1 MSESSISPTGAS
13 RNLQSPKK
21 LRDLPVEQRAGS
33 LNLSDADVAALRA
46 GLSLDQADHMIEN
59 VIGTYALPMGVAQNF
74 VVNGRAIDA
83 VPMVVEEA
91 SIVAACSFAAKL
103 AREMGGFRAGSTAPI
118 MIGQIQL
125 LDVPDIDAAKARI
138 AGEADALIHWLN
150 HDNPSTKSRHAKAV
164 GLEIRELR
172 MENVARPNGEELRN
186 PQFTIQNSKFLI
198 LHLLYDCGDAMG
210 ANLINTAC
218 EALAPRLA
226 QLSGGRAGL
235 RILSNLSDRRT
246 AWAEC
251 TIKASSLDARRM
263 THDDATGVMRH
274 ASLVNSIV
282 EASLFAELDPYRAA
296 THNKGIMNGIDAVVL
311 ATGNDWRAIEA
322 GVHAYA
328 ARDGRYTALAT
339 WRMNDAG
346 DLAGR
351 IELPLAVGI
360 VGGATRVHPGA
371 QVALKLLGVQ
381 TARELAEIMAC
392 VGLAQNFAAIRALA
406 MEGIQQGH
414 MALHARQIAV
424 AAGATG
430 EHVERIAAQLIQ
442 EKNVRLERAKQL
454 LAQHSD
460 MENH

>member
-1 MSESSISPTGAS
+1 MEGSPISNPQS
-13 RNLQSPKK
+13 RPK
-21 LRDLPVEQRAGS
+21 LRDLAVEQRAGS
-33 LNLSDADVAALRA
+33 LGLSDADVVSLRA

-59 VIGTYALPMGVAQNF
+59 VIGLYALPMGVAQNF

-83 VPMVVEEA
+83 IPMVVEEA

-103 AREMGGFRAGSTAPI
+103 ARDTGGFRAGSTAPI

-138 AGEADALIHWLN
+138 AGEAAALVDWLN

-172 MENVARPNGEELRN
+172 MENEEWRN
-186 PQFTIQNSKFLI
+186 PEFKILNSKFLI

-218 EALAPRLA
+218 EALAPRLE
-226 QLSGGRAGL
+226 QITGGRAGL

-251 TIKASSLDARRM
+251 TIKASSLDDRRQ
-263 THDDATGVMRH
+263 TADND
-274 ASLVNSIV
+274 SIQNSKFKIQNLIV
-282 EASLFAELDPYRAA
+282 EASLFAEIDPYRAA
-296 THNKGIMNGIDAVVL
+296 THNKGIMNGIDAVVV
-311 ATGNDWRAIEA
+311 ATGNDWRAVEA
-322 GVHAYA
+322 GAHAYA
-328 ARDGRYTALAT
+328 ARSGRYTALAT
-339 WRMNDAG
+339 WRANDAG
-346 DLAGR
+346 DLTGR

-360 VGGATRVHPGA
+360 VGGATRVHPAA
-371 QVALKLLGVQ
+371 QVALKMLGVK

-414 MALHARQIAV
+414 MGLHARQIAI

-430 EHVERIAAQLIQ
+430 DQIERIAAQLIQ

-454 LAQHSD
+454 LQ
-460 MENH
+460 

>member
-1 MSESSISPTGAS
+1 
-13 RNLQSPKK
+13 
-21 LRDLPVEQRAGS
+21 LRDLPLEERAGS
-33 LNLSDADVAALRA
+33 LGLSDADVASLRD
-46 GLSLDQADHMIEN
+46 GLSRDQADHMIEN

-83 VPMVVEEA
+83 IPMVVEEA

-103 AREMGGFRAGSTAPI
+103 VRDMGGFRAGSTAPI

-125 LDVPDIDAAKARI
+125 LDVPDIDAAKSRI
-138 AGEADALIHWLN
+138 TGEADALIHWLN

-164 GLEIRELR
+164 GLEIRELEI
-172 MENVARPNGEELRN
+172 ENEELRKAHSS
-186 PQFTIQNSKFLI
+186 FSILNSQFLI

-251 TIKASSLDARRM
+251 TIRPQSIANAKSLG
-263 THDDATGVMRH
+263 TQ
-274 ASLVNSIV
+274 NSELGTRIV
-282 EASLFAELDPYRAA
+282 EASLFAEFDPYRAA
-296 THNKGIMNGIDAVVL
+296 THNKGIMNGIDAVVV

-322 GVHAYA
+322 GAHAYA
-328 ARDGRYTALAT
+328 ARKGRYTALAT
-339 WRMNDAG
+339 WRMNDDG

-371 QVALKLLGVQ
+371 QVALRLLGVK

-414 MALHARQIAV
+414 MALHARQIAI

-430 EHVERIAAQLIQ
+430 DQIDRITAQLIH
-442 EKNVRLERAKQL
+442 EKNVRLERAMQL
-454 LAQHSD
+454 LQ
-460 MENH
+460 

>member
-1 MSESSISPTGAS
+1 VTESPIS
-13 RNLQSPKK
+13 NLPSLKK

-33 LNLSDADVAALRA
+33 LGLSDADVAALRA

-59 VIGTYALPMGVAQNF
+59 VIGTYSLPMGVAQNF

-83 VPMVVEEA
+83 IPMVVEEA

-103 AREMGGFRAGSTAPI
+103 ARETGGFRAGSTAPI

-164 GLEIRELR
+164 GVEIRELGTA
-172 MENVARPNGEELRN
+172 EFKIL
-186 PQFTIQNSKFLI
+186 NSKFLI

-218 EALAPRLA
+218 EAIAPRLE

-251 TIKASSLDARRM
+251 TIKASSLEEKRAP
-263 THDDATGVMRH
+263 HDDD
-274 ASLVNSIV
+274 SIQNPKSKIQNLIV

-296 THNKGIMNGIDAVVL
+296 THNKGIMNGIDAVVV

-322 GVHAYA
+322 GAHAYA

-339 WRMNDAG
+339 WRTDNAG
-346 DLAGR
+346 DLVGR
-351 IELPLAVGI
+351 NELPLAVGI

-371 QVALKLLGVQ
+371 QVALRLLGVQ

-406 MEGIQQGH
+406 TEGIQQGH

-424 AAGATG
+424 AAGASG
-430 EHVERIAAQLIQ
+430 EQVERIAAQLIH

-454 LAQHSD
+454 LG
-460 MENH
+460 N